1 MTLREEQMDGLYD
14 DLVKAHP
21 HPFDWVTVLKRPPLR
36 FRREMAGWKKN
47 RAIFAS
53 HGFLLTER
61 VADRYRLSDSQTPYE
76 DYGGSVIRR
85 LVYALDKQ
93 LLPDIASLTAADD
106 GRFCKS
112 EGV

>member
-1 MTLREEQMDGLYD
+1 MRLREEQMDGLYD
-14 DLVKAHP
+14 DLVRAHP
-21 HPFDWVTVLKRPPLR
+21 HPFDWVMVLKRPPLR

-47 RAIFAS
+47 REIFAA

-85 LVYALDKQ
+85 LMYALDGQ
-93 LLPDIASLTAADD
+93 LLPDLDSLTEA
-106 GRFCKS
+106 S
-112 EGV
+112 E